1 MLWRSRSPQLRSKL
15 APPGFIHPS
24 RPTLSKKP
32 PTGEHW
38 VHEVK
43 HDGYRLQ
50 VHVRAGLVHLYT
62 LNVADWTERYSL
74 IVQEAARL
82 KRDAVLDCEVIF
94 QDEHGR
100 ADFDRLHSRC
110 FEHEAIACAFD
121 LLKLDREDLR
131 RRPLAERKAGLRRLL
146 KSSRGGIQYVN
157 RLQMEG
163 EEAFEAA
170 CGLGLEGIVSK
181 RLGTLQIRS
190 VQKLDQAPPAVVCL
204 HADSRGDVLVVKTAS
219 HTCYWT

>member
-1 MLWRSRSPQLRSKL
+1 
-15 APPGFIHPS
+15 
-24 RPTLSKKP
+24 
-32 PTGEHW
+32 
-38 VHEVK
+38 
-43 HDGYRLQ
+43 
-50 VHVRAGLVHLYT
+50 VRAGRVRLYT
-62 LNVADWTERYSL
+62 MNAADWTERYAR
-74 IVQEAARL
+74 IVEEAARL
-82 KRDAVLDCEVIF
+82 KRDAILDCEVICT
-94 QDEHGR
+94 DEHGR
-100 ADFDRLHSRC
+100 VDLDRLQSRC

-121 LLKLDREDLR
+121 LLKLDGEDLR